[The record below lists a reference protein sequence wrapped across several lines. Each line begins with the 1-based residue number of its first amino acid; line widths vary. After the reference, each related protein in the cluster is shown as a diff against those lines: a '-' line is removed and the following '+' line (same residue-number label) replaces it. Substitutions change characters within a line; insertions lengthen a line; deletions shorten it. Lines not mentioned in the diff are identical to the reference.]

1 MTDHVGE
8 DYPYDL
14 SQHTLFH
21 WVICRLQARMDEI
34 GHPTCCP
41 QDRTTVDASW
51 LIHAVP
57 QKRRTCTEERLR
69 D

>member
-14 SQHTLFH
+14 SQHTLFS
-21 WVICRLQARMDEI
+21 WVICRLQARMHEI
-34 GHPTCCP
+34 GHQTECP
-41 QDRTTVDASW
+41 QDRTTVDACWS
-51 LIHAVP
+51 IHAVP
-57 QKRRTCTEERLR
+57 QKCRTYTEERLR